1 MNKMFAYLLGAGW
14 GAGLMYFFDPEKG
27 KQRRSLISD
36 QMAKVQK
43 NADDA
48 VEIGVRDLQNRLRG
62 ITVETSARFSKGQ
75 TSDWVLSE
83 RVRSKLSFLTQHPGA
98 IETQVQN
105 STLFLNGD
113 ILQDD
118 LDRVIE
124 GISEVRGIRNIEN
137 RLNVYDDPGNIP
149 SLQEDNGPMRPELRP
164 GQWSPSTRLLA
175 GIGSMYFLLRG
186 QKGGLFG
193 PLYTLG
199 GLGLGIRAL
208 ANMNFSQM
216 LGLGDNQGTINVV
229 KSIHIDSSIDDVYNL
244 WSNFQNFPKFMAH
257 VHDIKDLGNRE
268 SHWVVDGPAGIPV
281 EFDTAITQE
290 IPGELI
296 AWQTLPDSP
305 VKNTGQVRF
314 RSTRDGGTQAYV
326 RMAYTPPAGVIG
338 HTVASFLG
346 KDPKSEMD
354 DDLLRLKSL
363 LETGKTT
370 VRGETVHQQ
379 DIGKA

>member
-14 GAGLMYFFDPEKG
+14 GAGLMYFFDPEQG
-27 KQRRSLISD
+27 KRRRSLISD
-36 QMAKVQK
+36 QMVRVQK
-43 NADDA
+43 SADNA
-48 VEIGVRDLQNRLRG
+48 VEMRVRDLRNRMRG
-62 ITVETSARFSKGQ
+62 ITAETTARFSKGQ
-75 TSDWVLSE
+75 TSDWVLAE
-83 RVRSKLSFLTQHPGA
+83 RVRSKLGLVTPYAGA

-105 STLFLNGD
+105 GTLYLSGD
-113 ILQDD
+113 ILRND
-118 LDRVIE
+118 LDHVIE
-124 GISEVRGIRNIEN
+124 GVSEVRGIRNIEN

-149 SLQEDNGPMRPELRP
+149 SLQGGEGQMLQELRP
-164 GQWSPSTRLLA
+164 GQWSPSARLLA
-175 GIGSMYFLLRG
+175 GIGSVYFLLRG

-208 ANMNFSQM
+208 ANMNFSQII
-216 LGLGDNQGTINVV
+216 GLGDNQGTIKVI
-229 KSIHIDSSIDDVYNL
+229 KSIQIDSPIEEVYDL
-244 WSNFQNFPKFMAH
+244 WSNFQNFPKFMSH
-257 VHDIKDLGNRE
+257 VKDIKDLGNRE

-281 EFDTAITQE
+281 EFDTTVTQE

-314 RSTRDGGTQAYV
+314 RPTRNGGTQAYV
-326 RMAYTPPAGVIG
+326 RMVYTPPAGVVG
-338 HTVASFLG
+338 HAVASFLG
-346 KDPKSEMD
+346 TDPRSEMD

-370 VRGETVHQQ
+370 VKGETVRQE
-379 DIGKA
+379 DVR